1 MSWNERGDGTVVVL
15 AVAVLVA
22 AAVAAG
28 GFVLAGRGE
37 TDAAKQDIQAIDR
50 ANAAGGQESLASAVQ
65 AAQVYYSE
73 SQSYAGF
80 TPQVAA
86 TYEPGIRWTSG
97 AAAQGA
103 VSIRSASETGIVLVT
118 QTAPNA
124 FACAAANGGT
134 IMYGSQDAASPTACT
149 G

>member
-15 AVAVLVA
+15 AVAVLV

-37 TDAAKQDIQAIDR
+37 TDAAKQDIHAIDS

-73 SQSYAGF
+73 SQTYVGF

-86 TYEPGIRWTSG
+86 TYEPGIRWTGG
-97 AAAQGA
+97 AAAQGT
-103 VSIRSASETGIVLVT
+103 VSIRAASETGIVLVT
-118 QTAPNA
+118 QTAPNE
-124 FACAAANGGT
+124 FACAAANAGT
-134 IMYGSQDAASPTACT
+134 ITYGSQDAAGPTACT